1 VAPDADE
8 ARFRFLETIREYA
21 HEQLRDSGEEE
32 DVRMRHLNWYLALV
46 EAERPNLVGPQQGAW
61 LARLDAERE
70 NLFAAHR
77 YCDHAPGGGGLGMRL
92 MSAVRRYWF
101 DRGLLGLGYRTTME
115 ALARPSAQAPTAVR
129 AAALND
135 VGQIAAYM
143 GRYAEARAHL
153 VESLAVTRALGDRQR
168 IGYLLQP
175 LALACMG
182 IGDLAAAR
190 EYLDEA
196 LVIARE
202 SGDAREIA
210 AVLNSLAQIA
220 RMEGDLETAE
230 PLYREVLEIGCDM
243 PDVASFTLLN
253 LAMVAILRD
262 SSDRAREMLLEV
274 IAICDELDLK
284 TTGQSVMEVTSGLAA
299 ACGDWEH
306 AARFFGAAER
316 QSAVSGM
323 HRDPTDEAFLSPLI
337 AKARAALD
345 ASTYADAE
353 TAGRALDYTSAMAA
367 VRVWL
372 SAVATESSPGP
383 RAGRLIPG

>member
-1 VAPDADE
+1 FE
-8 ARFRFLETIREYA
+8 A
-21 HEQLRDSGEEE
+21 G
-32 DVRMRHLNWYLALV
+32 
-46 EAERPNLVGPQQGAW
+46 RPNLIGPEQATW
-61 LARLDAERE
+61 LTRLDVERE

-77 YCDHAPGGGGLGMRL
+77 YCDHAPGGGELGMRL

-115 ALARPSAQAPTAVR
+115 ALTRPSAQAPTPAR

-135 VGQIAAYM
+135 AGQIAAFM
-143 GRYAEARAHL
+143 GRYAEAHEHL
-153 VESLAVTRALGDRQR
+153 VASLAVTRALGDRQR

-202 SGDAREIA
+202 SGDTREIA
-210 AVLNSLAQIA
+210 AVLSSLAQIA

-230 PLYREVLEIGCDM
+230 PLYREVLEIGRET
-243 PDVASFTLLN
+243 PDIASFTLLN

-262 SSDRAREMLLEV
+262 ASDQARDMLLEV
-274 IAICDELDLK
+274 IAICDGLDLK
-284 TTGQSVMEVTSGLAA
+284 TTGQSVMEVTCGLAA
-299 ACGDWEH
+299 ACGEWEH

-323 HRDPTDEAFLSPLI
+323 HRDPTDEAFLMPLI
-337 AKARAALD
+337 AKARTALNP
-345 ASTYADAE
+345 STYVAAE
-353 TAGRALDYTSAMAA
+353 TAGRAMDYTSAMAA
-367 VRVWL
+367 VRAWL
-372 SAVATESSPGP
+372 GATTTQSAPDP
-383 RAGRLIPG
+383 RDGGLIHG